1 MTNKPL
7 KTNKK
12 LKKTQ
17 TRLNKQTKNKG
28 KKANKPD
35 QVDTGLWE
43 KEQEKGRLSIED
55 RRKMPK
61 TRGRR

>member
-1 MTNKPL
+1 MTDKPFKINKR
-7 KTNKK
+7 

-17 TRLNKQTKNKG
+17 TRLNKQAKNKG

-35 QVDTGLWE
+35 QEDTRLW
-43 KEQEKGRLSIED
+43 KNEQEKERLSLEN

-61 TRGRR
+61 